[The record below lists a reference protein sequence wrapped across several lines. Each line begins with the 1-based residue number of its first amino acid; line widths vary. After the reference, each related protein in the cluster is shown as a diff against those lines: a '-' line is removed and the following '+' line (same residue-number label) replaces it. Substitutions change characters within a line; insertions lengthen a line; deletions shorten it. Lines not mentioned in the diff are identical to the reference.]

1 MSGASPFLV
10 AAIDQGTTS
19 SRCLL
24 FDHAGQV
31 VASHQLEHRQITPR
45 PGWVEHD
52 PDEILE
58 RVRACVRIAL
68 REAGVNSRALAA
80 VGISNQRETTVVWD
94 RRTGRPVHPAIVW
107 QDTRTAD
114 AVARIGDLG
123 SLPGD
128 DRPTGVDLLERP
140 QASFDP
146 RPGRPRPG
154 GLAFGTVDTWLL
166 WNLTGGIDGGVHAT
180 DVTNASR
187 TMLMDLATCEWDDA
201 IVGELGIPRSMLPEI
216 RGSSEVYGD
225 GVDDLAG
232 VPIAAMLGDQHAALF
247 GQTCFEAGEAKC
259 TYGTGAFMLMHT
271 GITPVAST
279 HGLITTVAARLGG
292 PETPTTYALE
302 GSVAVAGALVQWLRD
317 DLGIIDSAADIE
329 PLAGSVPDSGDIVIV
344 PAFSGLFAPHWRP
357 DARGIIAGL
366 TRYTTKAHIARA
378 ALEATAYQVADL
390 AEAMAADLGAPLPGE
405 LRVDGGM
412 TRNGL
417 LMQIQADIL
426 GSAVVVPA
434 DGRDDRARCRRMPRA
449 SRSVS
454 GRTSTS
460 CARCRARPT
469 ASNRGSRKPNASAP
483 SHVGTKASS
492 VRWTGSSRR
501 SVTRSTVRTL
511 NKHLTDKHS
520 TSIVCTDLGQPTR
533 PGKEVETYP

>member
-1 MSGASPFLV
+1 MTGAPRSLV

-24 FDHAGQV
+24 FDQDARV

-52 PDEILE
+52 PDEIVE
-58 RVRACVRIAL
+58 RTIGCVRIAM
-68 REAGVNSRALAA
+68 REAGVDPTALAA

-107 QDTRTAD
+107 QDTRTAE
-114 AVARIGDLG
+114 AVARIGDLDRYRATTG
-123 SLPGD
+123 LPVSTYSSALKLRWILD
-128 DRPTGVDLLERP
+128 AVER
-140 QASFDP
+140 DP
-146 RPGRPRPG
+146 AE
-154 GLAFGTVDTWLL
+154 LAFGTIDTWLL
-166 WNLTGGIDGGVHAT
+166 WTLTGGIHGGVHAT

-187 TMLMDLATCEWDDA
+187 TMLMDLVSCQWDDA
-201 IVGELGIPRSMLPEI
+201 ILEELEIPRSMLPEI
-216 RGSSEVYGD
+216 RGSSEVYGV
-225 GVDDLAG
+225 GVDDLGG

-279 HGLITTVAARLGG
+279 HGLITTVAARVGG
-292 PETPTTYALE
+292 PEAPTTYALE

-317 DLGIIDSAADIE
+317 DLGIIDSTAEIE
-329 PLAGSVPDSGDIVIV
+329 PLARSVPDSGDVVVV

-426 GSAVVVPA
+426 GSAVVAPEMAETTALGAAYAAGLAVGFWQ
-434 DGRDDRARCRRMPRA
+434 DLDELRSMSSTTRRFEPRISEQERVDA
-449 SRSVS
+449 L
-454 GRTSTS
+454 
-460 CARCRARPT
+460 
-469 ASNRGSRKPNASAP
+469 
-483 SHVGTKASS
+483 
-492 VRWTGSSRR
+492 VRWHKGVER
-501 SVTRSTVRTL
+501 S
-511 NKHLTDKHS
+511 
-520 TSIVCTDLGQPTR
+520 LGW
-533 PGKEVETYP
+533 V